1 MSGGEGK
8 GENKAPSAVNV
19 PNALTVLRLV
29 LVPVFLW
36 LLLENT
42 TGSRWWALAVFAIAA
57 YTDHLD
63 GEIARKHNII
73 TNFGKLADPLAD
85 KFLTLGAFIALS
97 ILGDLTWWFTVIVA
111 VREIGITILREVL
124 RRRGTIVAASSGGKL
139 KTVLQMVLIMM
150 LIVPWD
156 AFSNALILQLL
167 LIVIWIIALAALVV
181 TVWPG
186 VQYAVVAAHAMKK
199 QNGDEA

>member
-1 MSGGEGK
+1 MSDSGGRAEAK
-8 GENKAPSAVNV
+8 STSAVNV

-42 TGSRWWALAVFAIAA
+42 TASRWWALAVFAVAA

-73 TNFGKLADPLAD
+73 TNFGKLADPRAD

-97 ILGDLTWWFTVIVA
+97 ILGDLTWWFTAIVA

-150 LIVPWD
+150 LIVPWS
-156 AFSNALILQLL
+156 AFSSALLLQLL
-167 LIVIWIIALAALVV
+167 LILIWIIALAALVI
-181 TVWPG
+181 TVWSG
-186 VQYAVVAAHAMKK
+186 VQYAVVAAHAMRK
-199 QNGDEA
+199 QSGDEA